1 MCEQNK
7 EKSNA
12 TKAKCKVHETPH
24 DCSLIPTIAV
34 SLWLGGM
41 GALTY
46 ALIYTALFAT
56 PIQRNIIISILA
68 ISFILPPSFPGET
81 GVKIGSWIMQEAR
94 KYFGLKVVIENE
106 DAFHKINKSGKTAIF
121 AVEPHD
127 VLPYGVFA
135 FHSSLNILPGRMGET
150 CRVLMTGA
158 VFKLPI
164 IKHVYTWVGGLPVDK
179 KTFRSQLANNLG
191 TAFVPG
197 GVQEVTLMDP
207 KRPNDLILYLQSR
220 KGFVK
225 LALERGNPIV
235 PVFLFNLDNSYGSI
249 VPKGEFFANMGRK
262 IGFLPLFFWGRFGIP
277 FGIPNPVK
285 LSIVFGEPLEVPCE
299 GDNISPASVEKYH
312 ALYLEKVKELFER
325 HKDAEGYG
333 HRNLV
338 IL

>member
-1 MCEQNK
+1 M
-7 EKSNA
+7 
-12 TKAKCKVHETPH
+12 
-24 DCSLIPTIAV
+24 
-34 SLWLGGM
+34 
-41 GALTY
+41 
-46 ALIYTALFAT
+46 
-56 PIQRNIIISILA
+56 
-68 ISFILPPSFPGET
+68 
-81 GVKIGSWIMQEAR
+81 
-94 KYFGLKVVIENE
+94 
-106 DAFHKINKSGKTAIF
+106 
-121 AVEPHD
+121 
-127 VLPYGVFA
+127 
-135 FHSSLNILPGRMGET
+135 
-150 CRVLMTGA
+150 
-158 VFKLPI
+158 
-164 IKHVYTWVGGLPVDK
+164 
-179 KTFRSQLANNLG
+179 
-191 TAFVPG
+191 
-197 GVQEVTLMDP
+197 
-207 KRPNDLILYLQSR
+207 